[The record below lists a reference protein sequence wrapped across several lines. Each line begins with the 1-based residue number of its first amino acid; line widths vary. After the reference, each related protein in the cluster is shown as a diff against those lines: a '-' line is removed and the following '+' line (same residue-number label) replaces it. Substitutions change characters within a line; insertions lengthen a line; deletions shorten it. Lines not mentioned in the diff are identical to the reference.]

1 MKETKMEDDI
11 RKLEKLIL
19 NMRPNGVIQTQIVD
33 ALKAILWIFQ
43 QSRQQDKIPSPL
55 STTIEELKKQ
65 TGGTTNA
72 AKPISTSNSINS
84 KQHLM

>member
-1 MKETKMEDDI
+1 MNDDF
-11 RKLEKLIL
+11 RQLEKLIL

-72 AKPISTSNSINS
+72 AKPVTTSSAITA
-84 KQHLM
+84 K